1 MRNRT
6 NEHPRQT
13 AQRRGALSQVMEMNN
28 RVDNRIAIVIW
39 IVKLEFAKSNEKFSL
54 GLAISGDPPRA
65 GKGKR
70 VDG

>member
-1 MRNRT
+1 
-6 NEHPRQT
+6 
-13 AQRRGALSQVMEMNN
+13 MNN